1 MTTVR
6 LHGATVLYRVRV
18 ASKLLLLAAIV
29 CPVPN
34 PSGLAQEPPRHWHH
48 AGALPPGAIGK
59 LRLRRGGPLLGR
71 FQSVQIRV
79 PDGTRIALAMDGQ
92 FTDPVAKNVL
102 TGMLVGAVYRLRI
115 TDTPIANGV
124 EVYPTIELID
134 RTYPPPGL
142 ALRFPIP
149 IELTAEELDMA
160 AQGAFITRVIY
171 VEDPSLALPVV
182 QKPGQTEWFE
192 ATAGEDPLVVAD
204 RLGRPVAILRIGGRY
219 PDDLQDDGHFTYG
232 TPPIEIYDESMV
244 PSAED
249 AQGGWPTYRLPCDEL
264 CRGKEKLPCKDC
276 QPGDHCSGCTGRNLI
291 GPPDEYLCDGGDYG
305 LPVGIRADWDIE
317 GLEQED
323 TIAHYDT
330 LDHQVVV
337 EPSNRVCIYAPRFA
351 AVRRAVGPLLE
362 KQFDAVNEFAD
373 KLTLVH
379 TQETIEPAVSVQR
392 YTAQVDIGQRPV
404 SILRNRDQAGE
415 VKQRVALLESVGLL
429 APYANLS
436 IVRAGKLE
444 NREKPW
450 LAIAVQ
456 SAHTWTGDQAAQV
469 VVDNMEA
476 VELAQDEHIGVVYGQ
491 LEPDRPQL
499 RICKLASTGN
509 ALPGQIVEFT
519 LRFDN
524 VGDQVIGNVTIVDN
538 LSTRLEYVKDS
549 AKSSLQANFFTEPNE
564 GGSSLLRWEIK
575 KPVEPGEGGILQFQ
589 CTVR

>member
-1 MTTVR
+1 M
-6 LHGATVLYRVRV
+6 
-18 ASKLLLLAAIV
+18 
-29 CPVPN
+29 
-34 PSGLAQEPPRHWHH
+34 
-48 AGALPPGAIGK
+48 
-59 LRLRRGGPLLGR
+59 
-71 FQSVQIRV
+71 
-79 PDGTRIALAMDGQ
+79 
-92 FTDPVAKNVL
+92 
-102 TGMLVGAVYRLRI
+102 
-115 TDTPIANGV
+115 
-124 EVYPTIELID
+124 
-134 RTYPPPGL
+134 
-142 ALRFPIP
+142 
-149 IELTAEELDMA
+149 
-160 AQGAFITRVIY
+160 
-171 VEDPSLALPVV
+171 
-182 QKPGQTEWFE
+182 
-192 ATAGEDPLVVAD
+192 
-204 RLGRPVAILRIGGRY
+204 
-219 PDDLQDDGHFTYG
+219 
-232 TPPIEIYDESMV
+232 
-244 PSAED
+244 
-249 AQGGWPTYRLPCDEL
+249 
-264 CRGKEKLPCKDC
+264 
-276 QPGDHCSGCTGRNLI
+276 
-291 GPPDEYLCDGGDYG
+291 
-305 LPVGIRADWDIE
+305 
-317 GLEQED
+317 EQED

-330 LDHQVVV
+330 LARQVVV
-337 EPSNRVCIYAPRFA
+337 EPSNRVCINAPRFA

-362 KQFDAVNEFAD
+362 KRLDAVNEFTD

-379 TQETIEPAVSVQR
+379 AQETIEPAVSVQR

-476 VELAQDEHIGVVYGQ
+476 VELAQDEHTGVVYGQ
-491 LEPDRPQL
+491 LEPDSPQL

-549 AKSSLQANFFTEPNE
+549 AKSSLQANFLTEPNE
-564 GGSSLLRWEIK
+564 GGSNLLRWEIK

>member
-6 LHGATVLYRVRV
+6 LHGATVSYRVRV
-18 ASKLLLLAAIV
+18 ASKLLLAVMVYLL
-29 CPVPN
+29 
-34 PSGLAQEPPRHWHH
+34 SGHPGLTEEPPRHWHH
-48 AGALPPGAIGK
+48 AGVLPPGAIGR
-59 LRLRRGGPLLGR
+59 LRLRRGGPLSGH

-79 PDGTRIALAMDGQ
+79 PEGTRIALARDGQ
-92 FTDPVAKNVL
+92 FTDPVAQNPL
-102 TGMLVGAVYRLRI
+102 TGMLIGSVYRLRI
-115 TDTPIANGV
+115 TDIPVAAGQ
-124 EVYPTIELID
+124 EVFPTIELID

-171 VEDPSLALPVV
+171 VEDPSLALPEV
-182 QKPGQTEWFE
+182 QEPGQTEWFE
-192 ATAGEDPLVVAD
+192 AASGEDPLVVAD

-244 PSAED
+244 PAAED
-249 AQGGWPTYRLPCDEL
+249 AQGGWPTYRLPCDDR
-264 CRGKEKLPCKDC
+264 CPGKTRLPCKAC
-276 QPGDHCSGCTGRNLI
+276 QSGASGCANCNLI
-291 GPPDEYLCDGGDYG
+291 GPTDEYLCDGGDYG
-305 LPVGIRADWDIE
+305 LPVGIRADWDVA

-330 LDHQVVV
+330 LADQVVI

-362 KQFDAVNEFAD
+362 KRFDAVNEFAD
-373 KLTLVH
+373 QLTLVH
-379 TQETIEPAVSVQR
+379 ARETVEPAMSVQR
-392 YTAQVDIGQRPV
+392 YAAQVDIGQRPASV
-404 SILRNRDQAGE
+404 LRSRDQAGE
-415 VKQRVALLESVGLL
+415 IKQRVALLEMVGAL

-436 IVRAGKLE
+436 IVRTGKLE
-444 NREKPW
+444 NRENPW

-456 SAHTWTGDQAAQV
+456 SAHTWNGDQAAQV
-469 VVDNMEA
+469 VVDNLEA
-476 VELAQDEHIGVVYGQ
+476 VELARDQQAGVVYGQ
-491 LEPDRPQL
+491 LEPDNPQL

-524 VGDQVIGNVTIVDN
+524 VGDQVIGNVTILDN
-538 LSTRLEYVKDS
+538 LSTRLEYVADS
-549 AKSSLQANFFTEPNE
+549 AKSSLQADFFTEPNE

-575 KPVEPGEGGILQFQ
+575 NPLEPGEGGTLQFQ